1 MTTFT
6 FMNVL
11 VIGASLKP
19 ERYSFKAI
27 NMLKEFDHN
36 IFALG
41 LRKGIVN
48 EIVIDTDLNTVVPKA
63 IKIDTVT
70 LYLNSARQLEYY
82 DFIVCLKPRRV
93 IFNPGTEN
101 DEFYRVLDKA
111 NIDYEIACTLVL
123 LRTGLF

>member
-1 MTTFT
+1 
-6 FMNVL
+6 MNVL

-82 DFIVCLKPRRV
+82 DFIVGLKPRRV